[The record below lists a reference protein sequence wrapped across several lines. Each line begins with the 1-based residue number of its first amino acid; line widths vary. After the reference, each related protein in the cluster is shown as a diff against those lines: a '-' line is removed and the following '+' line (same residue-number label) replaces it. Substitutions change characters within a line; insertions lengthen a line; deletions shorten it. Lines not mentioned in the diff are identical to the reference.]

1 MPDALRMSGEDVAK
15 AQFQANEVNAKL
27 KAKKGKLPSEL
38 DKDSFLKLLVAE
50 LRHQDPTQPMNDRE
64 FISQMA
70 QFSSLEQMS
79 NMNQSIERLI
89 LRSQSGEAFSLIGKE
104 VEAVDFASQQIVRG
118 LVSGVVYRQD
128 GIKVIVG
135 GNEVSLNDIHA
146 VYLPSNYR
154 PEQNNPITTNME
166 TKVAPQ
172 VKENKL
178 QDNQVNAINSYSMN
192 EAFSKGSSSHIE
204 PVRN

>member
-1 MPDALRMSGEDVAK
+1 MPDALKMSGEDVAK
-15 AQFQANEVNAKL
+15 AQFQANEVNAKI
-27 KAKKGKLPSEL
+27 KAKKGKLPGQL

-79 NMNQSIERLI
+79 NINQSIERLL

-135 GNEVSLNDIHA
+135 SAEVSLNDIHA

-154 PEQNNPITTNME
+154 PEQNSTATINKEI
-166 TKVAPQ
+166 KVTPE
-172 VKENKL
+172 VNENKIKENPE
-178 QDNQVNAINSYSMN
+178 NATNSYLMN
-192 EAFSKGSSSHIE
+192 AFSKGSSSHIE

>member
-1 MPDALRMSGEDVAK
+1 MPDALKMSGEDVAK

-27 KAKKGKLPSEL
+27 KAKKGKLPAEL

-79 NMNQSIERLI
+79 NMNQSIERLL

-135 GNEVSLNDIHA
+135 SSEVSLNDIHA

-154 PEQNNPITTNME
+154 PEQNNVTAKTE
-166 TKVAPQ
+166 TKVTPE
-172 VKENKL
+172 VKENTI
-178 QDNQVNAINSYSMN
+178 QENPAQATAAYSMN

>member
-79 NMNQSIERLI
+79 NMNQSIERLL

-104 VEAVDFASQQIVRG
+104 VEAVDFASQQIIRG
-118 LVSGVVYRQD
+118 LVTGVVYRQD
-128 GIKVIVG
+128 GVKILVG
-135 GNEVSLNDIHA
+135 SAEVSLNDIHA
-146 VYLPSNYR
+146 VYMPKHMIQ
-154 PEQNNPITTNME
+154 EQKPQNTIQHSETNTE
-166 TKVAPQ
+166 LQEQP
-172 VKENKL
+172 KEIINKF
-178 QDNQVNAINSYSMN
+178 IMN
-192 EAFSKGSSSHIE
+192 VSFSKGSSSHNE

>member
-50 LRHQDPTQPMNDRE
+50 MRHQDPTQPMNDRE

-79 NMNQSIERLI
+79 NMNQSIEKLLI
-89 LRSQSGEAFSLIGKE
+89 RSQSGEAFSLIGKE

-128 GIKVIVG
+128 GVKVIIG
-135 GNEVSLNDIHA
+135 SAEVSLNDIHA

-154 PEQNNPITTNME
+154 PEQNNPVTKNDIAVKPE
-166 TKVAPQ
+166 TKDIPPQ
-172 VKENKL
+172 EK
-178 QDNQVNAINSYSMN
+178 QNAADAYSMN
-192 EAFSKGSSSHIE
+192 AFSKGSWSHIE

>member
-50 LRHQDPTQPMNDRE
+50 MRHQDPTQPMNDRE

-79 NMNQSIERLI
+79 NMNQSIEKML

-104 VEAVDFASQQIVRG
+104 VEAVDYASQQIVRG

-128 GIKVIVG
+128 GVKVIIG
-135 GNEVSLNDIHA
+135 SAEVSLNDIHA

-154 PEQNNPITTNME
+154 PEQNNPVTKNDIAAKPE
-166 TKVAPQ
+166 TKDIPPQ
-172 VKENKL
+172 EK
-178 QDNQVNAINSYSMN
+178 QNAVEAYSMN
-192 EAFSKGSSSHIE
+192 AFSKGSWSHIE

>member
-1 MPDALRMSGEDVAK
+1 MPDALKISGEDVAK

-27 KAKKGKLPSEL
+27 KARKGKLPAEL

-79 NMNQSIERLI
+79 NMNQSIERLL

-135 GNEVSLNDIHA
+135 SSEVSLNDIHA
-146 VYLPSNYR
+146 VYLPGNYR
-154 PEQNNPITTNME
+154 PEQNSTVTINKE
-166 TKVAPQ
+166 TKVTPE
-172 VKENKL
+172 VNENTIKENL
-178 QDNQVNAINSYSMN
+178 QNATNEYLMN
-192 EAFSKGSSSHIE
+192 AFSKGSSSHIE

>member
-50 LRHQDPTQPMNDRE
+50 MRHQDPTQPMNDRE

-79 NMNQSIERLI
+79 NMNQSIEKML

-128 GIKVIVG
+128 GVKVIIG
-135 GNEVSLNDIHA
+135 SAEVSLNDIHA

-154 PEQNNPITTNME
+154 PEQNNPVTKNDIAAKPE
-166 TKVAPQ
+166 TKDIPPQ
-172 VKENKL
+172 EK
-178 QDNQVNAINSYSMN
+178 QNAAEAYSMN
-192 EAFSKGSSSHIE
+192 AFSKGSWSHIE

>member
-27 KAKKGKLPSEL
+27 KAKKGKLPAEL
-38 DKDSFLKLLVAE
+38 DKDSFLKLLVAQ

-79 NMNQSIERLI
+79 NMNQSIERL
-89 LRSQSGEAFSLIGKE
+89 LVRSQSGEAFSLIGKE

-135 GNEVSLNDIHA
+135 SAEVSLNDIHA
-146 VYLPSNYR
+146 VYLPGNYR
-154 PEQNNPITTNME
+154 TEQNNQGATKADAAVKPE
-166 TKVAPQ
+166 TIEVQQNPLHA
-172 VKENKL
+172 
-178 QDNQVNAINSYSMN
+178 VNEYTMN
-192 EAFSKGSSSHIE
+192 TFSKGSSSHIE

>member
-1 MPDALRMSGEDVAK
+1 MPEALQMSGQDVAK
-15 AQFQANEVNAKL
+15 AQIQANEVNAKL

-79 NMNQSIERLI
+79 NMNQSIEKLLI
-89 LRSQSGEAFSLIGKE
+89 RSQSGEAFSLIGKE

-118 LVSGVVYRQD
+118 LVSGIVYRQD
-128 GIKVIVG
+128 GVKVIIG
-135 GNEVSLNDIHA
+135 SAEVSLNDIHA

-154 PEQNNPITTNME
+154 PQEKNQVTTNADVTTKPE
-166 TKVAPQ
+166 TKEIQAQ
-172 VKENKL
+172 EKH
-178 QDNQVNAINSYSMN
+178 NAIDAYSEN
-192 EAFSKGSSSHIE
+192 QAFGKGSWSHIE
-204 PVRN
+204 PIRN

>member
-27 KAKKGKLPSEL
+27 KAKKGKLPAEL
-38 DKDSFLKLLVAE
+38 DKDSFLKLLVTE

-79 NMNQSIERLI
+79 NMNKSIEKL
-89 LRSQSGEAFSLIGKE
+89 LMRSQSGEAFSLIGKE

-128 GIKVIVG
+128 GVKVIIG
-135 GNEVSLNDIHA
+135 SAEVSLNDIHA

-154 PEQNNPITTNME
+154 PEQNTVTKNADIAAKSE
-166 TKVAPQ
+166 TKEILAQ
-172 VKENKL
+172 EK
-178 QDNQVNAINSYSMN
+178 QNAVDAYSMN
-192 EAFSKGSSSHIE
+192 DAVSKGSSSHIE

>member
-1 MPDALRMSGEDVAK
+1 MSGEDVAK

-50 LRHQDPTQPMNDRE
+50 MRHQDPTQPMNDRE

-79 NMNQSIERLI
+79 NMNQSIEKML

-104 VEAVDFASQQIVRG
+104 VEAVDYASQQIVRG

-128 GIKVIVG
+128 GVKVIIG
-135 GNEVSLNDIHA
+135 SAEVSLNDIHA

-154 PEQNNPITTNME
+154 PEQNNPVTKNDIAAKPE
-166 TKVAPQ
+166 TKDIPPQ
-172 VKENKL
+172 EK
-178 QDNQVNAINSYSMN
+178 QNAAEAYSMN
-192 EAFSKGSSSHIE
+192 AFSKGSWSHIE

>member
-27 KAKKGKLPSEL
+27 KAKKGKLPAEL

-79 NMNQSIERLI
+79 NMNQSIERLL

-128 GIKVIVG
+128 GIKVIIG
-135 GNEVSLNDIHA
+135 SAEVSLNDIHA
-146 VYLPSNYR
+146 VYLPGNYR
-154 PEQNNPITTNME
+154 TEQNNLGTTKADVAVKPETME
-166 TKVAPQ
+166 VQQNTVHA
-172 VKENKL
+172 
-178 QDNQVNAINSYSMN
+178 VNEYTMN
-192 EAFSKGSSSHIE
+192 TFSKGGSSHIE

>member
-27 KAKKGKLPSEL
+27 KAKKGKLPAEL

-79 NMNQSIERLI
+79 NMNQSIEKLLI
-89 LRSQSGEAFSLIGKE
+89 RSQSGEAFSLIGKE

-118 LVSGVVYRQD
+118 LVSGIVYRQD
-128 GIKVIVG
+128 GVKVIIG
-135 GNEVSLNDIHA
+135 SAEVSLNDIHA
-146 VYLPSNYR
+146 VFLPSNYR
-154 PEQNNPITTNME
+154 PEQNNPVTKNADVAEKLE
-166 TKVAPQ
+166 TKAVQAQ
-172 VKENKL
+172 EK
-178 QDNQVNAINSYSMN
+178 QNAVEAYSMN
-192 EAFSKGSSSHIE
+192 AFSKGSSSHIE

>member
-50 LRHQDPTQPMNDRE
+50 MRHQDPTQPMNDRE

-79 NMNQSIERLI
+79 NMNQSIEKML

-104 VEAVDFASQQIVRG
+104 VEAVDYASQQIVRG

-128 GIKVIVG
+128 GVKVIIG
-135 GNEVSLNDIHA
+135 SAEVSLNDIHA

-154 PEQNNPITTNME
+154 PEQNNPVTKNDIAVKPE
-166 TKVAPQ
+166 TKDIPEQ
-172 VKENKL
+172 EK
-178 QDNQVNAINSYSMN
+178 QNAADAYSMN
-192 EAFSKGSSSHIE
+192 AFSKGSWSHIE

>member
-1 MPDALRMSGEDVAK
+1 MSGEDVAK

-79 NMNQSIERLI
+79 NMNQSIEKLV
-89 LRSQSGEAFSLIGKE
+89 LRSQSSDAFSLIGKE

-128 GIKVIVG
+128 GVKVIIG
-135 GNEVSLNDIHA
+135 SAEVSLNDIHA

-154 PEQNNPITTNME
+154 PEKNTATNTDVTVKQE
-166 TKVAPQ
+166 
-172 VKENKL
+172 VKENVAQEK
-178 QDNQVNAINSYSMN
+178 QNAVEAYSMN
-192 EAFSKGSSSHIE
+192 AFSKGSSSHIE

>member
-50 LRHQDPTQPMNDRE
+50 MRHQDPTQPMNDRE

-79 NMNQSIERLI
+79 NMNQSIEKML

-128 GIKVIVG
+128 GVKVIIG
-135 GNEVSLNDIHA
+135 SAEVSLNDIHA

-154 PEQNNPITTNME
+154 PEQNNPVTKNDIAAKPE
-166 TKVAPQ
+166 TKDIPPQ
-172 VKENKL
+172 EK
-178 QDNQVNAINSYSMN
+178 QNAADAYSMN
-192 EAFSKGSSSHIE
+192 AFSKGSWSHIE